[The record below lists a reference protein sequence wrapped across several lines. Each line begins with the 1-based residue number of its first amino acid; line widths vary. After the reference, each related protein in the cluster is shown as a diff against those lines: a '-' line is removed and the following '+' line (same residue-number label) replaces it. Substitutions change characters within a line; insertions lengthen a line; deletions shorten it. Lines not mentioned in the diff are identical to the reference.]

1 MVMKGKMGG
10 VDYEAIFD
18 QKVQEAKKL
27 PPCDIK
33 LILCGDSAVGK
44 SKLVERFLMDE

>member
-1 MVMKGKMGG
+1 MVNAVKKQSSG

-18 QKVQEAKKL
+18 QRVAEAKKL

-44 SKLVERFLMDE
+44 SK

>member
-1 MVMKGKMGG
+1 MVSALKGKQIGG

-18 QKVQEAKKL
+18 QRVAEAKKM

-44 SKLVERFLMDE
+44 SK

>member
-1 MVMKGKMGG
+1 MVSLKGKQIGG

-18 QKVQEAKKL
+18 ARVKEAKKME
-27 PPCDIK
+27 PCDIK

-44 SKLVERFLMDE
+44 SK

>member
-1 MVMKGKMGG
+1 MVEGLKGKKLGG

-18 QKVQEAKKL
+18 QKIAEAKKI
-27 PPCDIK
+27 PPCDLK

-44 SKLVERFLMDE
+44 SK

>member
-1 MVMKGKMGG
+1 MVQYKSKG
-10 VDYEAIFD
+10 VDYEEIFD
-18 QKVQEAKKL
+18 QKVKEAKKM